1 MSNIKNNLECLI
13 MDVRSD
19 LKKICIC
26 PNCGSEMK
34 ITCNDST
41 SYYFCKECGCSIDAK
56 ELNYDC
62 ENLCPSC
69 NQTLDG
75 NECSYCG
82 YDLGSDFD

>member
-1 MSNIKNNLECLI
+1 
-13 MDVRSD
+13 MDVGYD
-19 LKKICIC
+19 LKKICVC

-34 ITCNDST
+34 ISYNDST
-41 SYYFCKECGCSIDAK
+41 SCYVCPECGSSIDAK
-56 ELNYDC
+56 EQNYDC
-62 ENLCPSC
+62 KNLCPSC